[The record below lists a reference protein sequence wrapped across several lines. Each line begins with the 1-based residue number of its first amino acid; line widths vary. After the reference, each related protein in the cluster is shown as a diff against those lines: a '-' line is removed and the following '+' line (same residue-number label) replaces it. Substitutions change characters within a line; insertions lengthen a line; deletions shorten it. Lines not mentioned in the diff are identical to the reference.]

1 MNLPRSTYYHKSKI
15 ETDDQDL
22 IAEIEAII
30 EEYLRLRIPP
40 GDPGTAPPG
49 KTG

>member
-30 EEYLRLRIPP
+30 EEFSGYGYMP
-40 GDPGTAPPG
+40 GDPGTAP
-49 KTG
+49 